1 MTRFKYPVRIYKMT
15 NQIIS
20 NKPCISGLYG
30 LALKRIKDCERVK
43 GEIIPFP
50 KIFER
55 LCCCFSIKKQEA
67 FEILFIMRDFDLI
80 EIKKFHGV
88 IIK

>member
-1 MTRFKYPVRIYKMT
+1 MKQELK
-15 NQIIS
+15 S
-20 NKPCISGLYG
+20 NKPRISGLYAI
-30 LALKRIKDCERVK
+30 ALKRIKDCEKVK

-55 LCCCFSIKKQEA
+55 LCCCFSIKKSEA

-88 IIK
+88 VIK

>member
-1 MTRFKYPVRIYKMT
+1 MEKLK
-15 NQIIS
+15 QA
-20 NKPCISGLYG
+20 NKSCTGLYG
-30 LALKRIKDCERVK
+30 LALKRIKDCEKVK

-67 FEILFIMRDFDLI
+67 FEILFVLRDFSKI
-80 EIKKFHGV
+80 EVIPYHG
-88 IIK
+88 IRIT